1 MSEGRSKRRTKEEI
15 AYAIISSAMDGQ
27 KKTKIM
33 YEAGMNLF
41 QLDSY
46 LEDLIGKGMLTL
58 GSRRIYLATEKG
70 KNFLTAFEQYM
81 EARGVLDGHKAI
93 IDSYLHGTMERKVE
107 PQTIEQ
113 MARQQ

>member
-27 KKTKIM
+27 RKTKIM

-46 LEDLIGKGMLTL
+46 LDDLIGKGMMTI
-58 GSRRIYLATEKG
+58 GARRVYFATEKG
-70 KNFLTAFEQYM
+70 KNFLAAFERYT
-81 EARGVLDGHKAI
+81 EARDVLDAHKAI
-93 IDSYLHGTMERKVE
+93 IESYFNGTVE
-107 PQTIEQ
+107 KKTGPEAIEQ